1 MRTLQR
7 TMRLGKKSGEL
18 RVVDDGFAKPRRM
31 EDGFPRDLLR
41 DLAHEVD
48 RGVKRAVDEAALVV
62 RSAVVKL
69 VRADEGDGAG
79 RRVMLPAAME
89 EGLASF
95 QDGGERI
102 GLVGVPRIGMAT
114 EARPQAIEPEPRHA
128 PEHGAVTRR
137 LQRRIEHHPGSY
149 QHRVTVPRAR
159 SPRLGQKCAGRG
171 PGCVS

>member
-1 MRTLQR
+1 
-7 TMRLGKKSGEL
+7 
-18 RVVDDGFAKPRRM
+18 M
-31 EDGFPRDLLR
+31 EDGLPRDLLR
-41 DLAHEVD
+41 DLAHEVH
-48 RGVKRAVDEAALVV
+48 RRVERAVDEAALVV

-102 GLVGVPRIGMAT
+102 GLVGVPCIGMAT

-128 PEHGAVTRR
+128 PEHGAVARR

-149 QHRVTVPRAR
+149 QHRVTVPRAG
-159 SPRLGQKCAGRG
+159 PRVLDKSALGRG
-171 PGCVS
+171 PGSRQLNQIA